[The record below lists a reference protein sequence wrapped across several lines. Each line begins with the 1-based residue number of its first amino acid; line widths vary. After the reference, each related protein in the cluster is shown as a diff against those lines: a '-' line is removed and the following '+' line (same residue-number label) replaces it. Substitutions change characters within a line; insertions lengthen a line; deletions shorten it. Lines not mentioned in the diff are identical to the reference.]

1 MSNHNLDLEKSVLAT
16 LMNVEDSLLQ
26 VLDLIA
32 ADDFKAER
40 HKEIYRAI
48 THLDSK
54 SEPYDVMMVSDY
66 LKSSI
71 ISSVTDEYLGELLAT
86 SSVSDFNLVAYAK
99 RIKEM
104 SVLRKAEK
112 VVNDARNVLDDN
124 HSTNEDKVNVIIEQL
139 TNVLDDEKNQ
149 ESFACVSDLM
159 EDFFDYIQKCKDG
172 QYSPFIKTG
181 FAELDNKAPLQA
193 GELLIIGARPGMGKT
208 TLAQNIIQSI
218 TLDYQKPTVFFSLEM
233 PKAQLM
239 QRLMSSLAEVQL
251 AKTKSGKGLNEMDW
265 GNLSYATEK
274 YRQNFPL
281 FIDDTIAMTIPKMR
295 TSLNKIRKKHGKL
308 GAVLVDYLQL
318 VKPVEKFNNKNDE
331 LSEVSKALKAFS
343 KEFDCPVIAL
353 AQLNRECEKRGDKR
367 PLVSDLR
374 ECGQIEQDADHVWFI
389 YRDEVYN
396 EKSKDKGT
404 AEIIIRKQRN
414 GPIGTV
420 RLGFEGETSRFKDFI
435 PGMDQEDFG
444 GNHA

>member
-26 VLDLIA
+26 VLDLIS

-124 HSTNEDKVNVIIEQL
+124 QSTNEDKVNVIIEQL
-139 TNVLDDEKNQ
+139 TNVLDDEKDQ

-181 FAELDNKAPLQA
+181 F
-193 GELLIIGARPGMGKT
+193 
-208 TLAQNIIQSI
+208 
-218 TLDYQKPTVFFSLEM
+218 V
-233 PKAQLM
+233 
-239 QRLMSSLAEVQL
+239 V
-251 AKTKSGKGLNEMDW
+251 
-265 GNLSYATEK
+265 
-274 YRQNFPL
+274 
-281 FIDDTIAMTIPKMR
+281 
-295 TSLNKIRKKHGKL
+295 
-308 GAVLVDYLQL
+308 
-318 VKPVEKFNNKNDE
+318 
-331 LSEVSKALKAFS
+331 
-343 KEFDCPVIAL
+343 
-353 AQLNRECEKRGDKR
+353 
-367 PLVSDLR
+367 
-374 ECGQIEQDADHVWFI
+374 
-389 YRDEVYN
+389 
-396 EKSKDKGT
+396 
-404 AEIIIRKQRN
+404 
-414 GPIGTV
+414 
-420 RLGFEGETSRFKDFI
+420 
-435 PGMDQEDFG
+435 
-444 GNHA
+444 